1 MNLPDMTIMGM
12 NAKTWMISFSV
23 AAGAFIILLLI
34 RKFIGKKMAEIAG
47 EINLETG
54 KLLEGI
60 IVRTGTYF
68 LIAVSLYAGSMVLAL
83 PPGIASKFGI
93 IVFLIFLLQVSQWGG
108 WLIAWFV
115 NKTIKKRKEEGTE
128 DATVFGLVKFFL
140 RGALWAIL
148 LLLALDNL
156 GIDITALV
164 AGLGIGGIAIALA
177 AQKILGDLFSAL
189 SIVLDKPFMV
199 GDFIELGDC
208 SGTVEQIGLK
218 NTRLR
223 SAYGEQIIIPNSD
236 LLQGRIRN
244 YRDRS
249 ERRALF
255 TIQITCQTPL
265 EKLKKIP
272 QWLKEIVEDQEHARF
287 DRAHFKEYGDYSLN
301 FEIVYYVVK
310 PDFSLF
316 IKIQER
322 VNLAIFEKFQNEN
335 VYFAYPT
342 QTILTQKGMNSS

>member
-1 MNLPDMTIMGM
+1 MG
-12 NAKTWMISFSV
+12 
-23 AAGAFIILLLI
+23 
-34 RKFIGKKMAEIAG
+34 
-47 EINLETG
+47 
-54 KLLEGI
+54 
-60 IVRTGTYF
+60 
-68 LIAVSLYAGSMVLAL
+68 
-83 PPGIASKFGI
+83 
-93 IVFLIFLLQVSQWGG
+93 QV
-108 WLIAWFV
+108 
-115 NKTIKKRKEEGTE
+115 
-128 DATVFGLVKFFL
+128 FL

-156 GIDITALV
+156 GIDITALL

-177 AQKILGDLFSAL
+177 SQKILGDLFSAL

-199 GDFIELGDC
+199 GDFIEIGDFT
-208 SGTVEQIGLK
+208 GTVEAIGLK

-255 TIQITCQTPL
+255 TIHITYQTPL

-272 QWLKEIVEDQEHARF
+272 QWIKEIVEDQEHARF

-301 FEIVYYVVK
+301 FEIVYYVMK

-322 VNLAIFEKFQNEN
+322 VNHAIFEKFQNEN